1 MAASTDLKFQTGTV
15 VLIAF
20 SHLIQDVYA
29 AFLAP
34 LLPLLIEKLGFS
46 YALAGFLTA
55 ALNLPSLINPWLG
68 ALADRLR
75 LRYFVIISPAVTA
88 VSMSLLGL
96 APSYAMLLV
105 LLTIAGIGSAC
116 YHVPTPVMITR
127 IAGTQVGK
135 GMSFYMFGGEL
146 ARTIGPLVI
155 VGAVSAWGLEATYR
169 LIIPGIFASIFLYL
183 KLHNM
188 PFQYAFH
195 PNGIH
200 TVSLRQTFYTLLP
213 LFLGL
218 TGVTLFMAAV
228 KAAMISFLPSY
239 LMAKG
244 IGISFAGV
252 SLAILQGGGVIG
264 VLAAGYLSDTFG
276 RKTILLLAAIASPL
290 LMSLFLFAPGI
301 LISPILLLLGF
312 FLFSTGP
319 VILAIVQEVNSEHPA
334 YVNGIYMM
342 ISFVVTSLVTV
353 FVGALSD
360 RIGFKNTYWVS
371 VLWFLGTIPCLWL
384 LPGRFTLPAFL
395 ACQLNAKAKQP

>member
-1 MAASTDLKFQTGTV
+1 
-15 VLIAF
+15 
-20 SHLIQDVYA
+20 
-29 AFLAP
+29 
-34 LLPLLIEKLGFS
+34 
-46 YALAGFLTA
+46 
-55 ALNLPSLINPWLG
+55 
-68 ALADRLR
+68 
-75 LRYFVIISPAVTA
+75 
-88 VSMSLLGL
+88 
-96 APSYAMLLV
+96 
-105 LLTIAGIGSAC
+105 
-116 YHVPTPVMITR
+116 
-127 IAGTQVGK
+127 
-135 GMSFYMFGGEL
+135 
-146 ARTIGPLVI
+146 
-155 VGAVSAWGLEATYR
+155 
-169 LIIPGIFASIFLYL
+169 
-183 KLHNM
+183 
-188 PFQYAFH
+188 
-195 PNGIH
+195 
-200 TVSLRQTFYTLLP
+200 
-213 LFLGL
+213 
-218 TGVTLFMAAV
+218 MAAV